1 MNLGAML
8 HFNGKLEEAE
18 QSYLMALKLK
28 PEDQITRT
36 NLNKLRNLLNKNG
49 GSRWHNGVYNWDELL
64 LLCFHQSYVVQ
75 FVGSLLYDDSL
86 VSVKKLLVAIDS

>member
-1 MNLGAML
+1 MILMGLHIFFFTIQEATAHMNLGAML

-28 PEDQITRT
+28 PDDQITRT

-49 GSRWHNGVYNWDELL
+49 GSR
-64 LLCFHQSYVVQ
+64 
-75 FVGSLLYDDSL
+75 
-86 VSVKKLLVAIDS
+86 